1 MEIPTD
7 SENIQLVA
15 VLRVL
20 GLSLDAV
27 ASILHLGKSTI
38 VETEKWIKT
47 EDLQAVRD
55 ILDDKVLKAT
65 VQRDLVSLEEVDRNI
80 LVRALQIDRATI
92 LVHYGREIL
101 EEDSEEELKRHK
113 EDLAEVAKKVLDKLN
128 TYIVWDDNVLIGEI
142 NLEKDDLKMIGFFQ
156 DQLVIGLFTHLKHD
170 LPELA
175 PFSRWEDL
183 RVKDITF
190 ELMNKISMKAAR
202 REFEDICKVC
212 EIWKRK

>member
-20 GLSLDAV
+20 RLSLDAV

-80 LVRALQIDRATI
+80 LVRALQVDRATI
-92 LVHYGREIL
+92 LVHYGREIS

-113 EDLAEVAKKVLDKLN
+113 EDLAQAAREVLRRLY
-128 TYIVWDDNVLIGEI
+128 TYIPWDEGITIEDI
-142 NLEKDDLKMIGFFQ
+142 NLEKDDTEAIGFFT
-156 DQLVIGLFTHLKHD
+156 DKIIIGLFAHLQNDMPTLQKCKMWE
-170 LPELA
+170 ELK
-175 PFSRWEDL
+175 
-183 RVKDITF
+183 VKDITTQLLD
-190 ELMNKISMKAAR
+190 EISLKAANR
-202 REFEDICKVC
+202 DFHGKCEVCKENDC
-212 EIWKRK
+212 